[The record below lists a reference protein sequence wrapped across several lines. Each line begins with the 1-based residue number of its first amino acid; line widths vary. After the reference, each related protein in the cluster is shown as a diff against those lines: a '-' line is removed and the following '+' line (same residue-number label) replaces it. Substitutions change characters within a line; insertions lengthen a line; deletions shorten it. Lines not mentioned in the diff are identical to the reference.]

1 MDVAVME
8 LTGLRYRSA
17 LGVTVQIAFSIGY
30 MMQPVMAIFLRDEF
44 YYQLA
49 ALAPNLVF
57 PVLIMYVAAH
67 ILSSSSSSSSS

>member
-1 MDVAVME
+1 ME

-30 MMQPVMAIFLRDEF
+30 MMQPAMAIFLRDEF

-49 ALAPNLVF
+49 HWLPISCFRSSLCTY
-57 PVLIMYVAAH
+57 VLRCRC
-67 ILSSSSSSSSS
+67 LL

>member
-1 MDVAVME
+1 ME
-8 LTGLRYRSA
+8 LVGLRYRSA

-30 MMQPVMAIFLRDEF
+30 MMQPVMAFFLRDEF

-57 PVLIMYVAAH
+57 PVLIMYV
-67 ILSSSSSSSSS
+67 SSSTPQILARSVHDH